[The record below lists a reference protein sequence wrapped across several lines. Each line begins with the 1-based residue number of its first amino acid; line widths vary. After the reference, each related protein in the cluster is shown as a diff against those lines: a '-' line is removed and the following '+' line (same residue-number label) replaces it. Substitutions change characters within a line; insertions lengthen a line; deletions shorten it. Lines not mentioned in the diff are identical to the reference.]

1 MVDAGLL
8 NGEWRSRGRGCR
20 CGHGFR
26 GGGRK
31 VCLEEFNDIREG
43 IKGSIA
49 CNIEPGE
56 GWSGTYPESGKILC
70 LRTSRLGPS
79 VTNLA
84 SKFDTAGALRDS
96 AIFCCGLLLPG
107 SLIDI
112 RKRVLTRREWINKL
126 VRHVHEIAC
135 HVYHVTA
142 PLYPFP
148 AASSLLA

>member
-31 VCLEEFNDIREG
+31 VCLEGVSDIREG
-43 IKGSIA
+43 INGSIA
-49 CNIEPGE
+49 CKIEPGGE
-56 GWSGTYPESGKILC
+56 WSGTYPESGKILC

-84 SKFDTAGALRDS
+84 SKFDTAGALKG
-96 AIFCCGLLLPG
+96 FCYLLLWFIVAREFDRYSKTRPDA
-107 SLIDI
+107 S
-112 RKRVLTRREWINKL
+112 KRD
-126 VRHVHEIAC
+126 
-135 HVYHVTA
+135 
-142 PLYPFP
+142 
-148 AASSLLA
+148 